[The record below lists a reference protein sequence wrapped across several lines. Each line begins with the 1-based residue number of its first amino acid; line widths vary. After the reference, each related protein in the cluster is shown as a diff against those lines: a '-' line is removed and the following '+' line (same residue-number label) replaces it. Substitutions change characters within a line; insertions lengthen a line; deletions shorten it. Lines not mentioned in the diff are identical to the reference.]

1 MKSITIDNGI
11 DFSKIDLLAKWIKC
25 HVYFCEPYTAYQR
38 GYNEH
43 VNGIIR
49 RFWKKRTDF
58 SQLSCSDILDT
69 QNKINKIPREIFNWK
84 SSLDLFKKQF
94 NKIKINIKK

>member
-1 MKSITIDNGI
+1 MNKMSCLFLWTIY
-11 DFSKIDLLAKWIKC
+11 FLSKRANK
-25 HVYFCEPYTAYQR
+25 
-38 GYNEH
+38 H

-58 SQLSCSDILDT
+58 SQLSCSEILDT

-84 SSLDLFKKQF
+84 SSLDLFKKA
-94 NKIKINIKK
+94 I